1 MNTVNTVARYV
12 LGLAMLVFG
21 ANKFLHF
28 MPNPELPAEAGAFLG
43 ALDGSGYIFP
53 ILGVAYLIAGLCL
66 VLNKAV
72 PFALMGSVWLV
83 YALDYK
89 LSVAVWVGMIAMAG
103 LAAELGLLM
112 LHYLDNALNEAQK
125 RLVHMSPAVFFE
137 EVATGAAQRIRPML
151 MTGSLRGF
159 VFGP

>member
-28 MPNPELPAEAGAFLG
+28 MPNPELPEAAGAFMG

-53 ILGVAYLIAGLCL
+53 ILGIAYIVAGLCL

-72 PFALMGSVWLV
+72 PFALIVLV
-83 YALDYK
+83 PISINIVAFHAKFAPEGILFAAI
-89 LSVAVWVGMIAMAG
+89 VAV
-103 LAAELGLLM
+103 LNLL
-112 LHYLDNALNEAQK
+112 LIYTNWDRFKSL
-125 RLVHMSPAVFFE
+125 FE
-137 EVATGAAQRIRPML
+137 
-151 MTGSLRGF
+151 
-159 VFGP
+159 